1 MRCTDFGI
9 IKRHGKIKRLRE
21 MLIHYSVQLC
31 RNFRE
36 IPVQIKRFHTDL
48 IATHPIAVIRLYCFV
63 RCGIQKHTGHPM
75 RFISK
80 LGVFVFHI
88 SENLIQIAGMERVD
102 VVLSL
107 RSVSIVL
114 GVNDENFVAP
124 SQHNI
129 ALHDWEHSSDTIV

>member
-1 MRCTDFGI
+1 
-9 IKRHGKIKRLRE
+9 
-21 MLIHYSVQLC
+21 MLIHYNVQLR

-48 IATHPIAVIRLYCFV
+48 IATHPIAIIRLYCFV

-88 SENLIQIAGMERVD
+88 SENLIQIARMQGMHII
-102 VVLSL
+102 LSL
-107 RSVSIVL
+107 RRLRPAV
-114 GVNDENFVAP
+114 
-124 SQHNI
+124 
-129 ALHDWEHSSDTIV
+129 